1 MILSTARTKE
11 RLRKMINNYPVTW
24 IIMEV
29 MSVVLFAICMVHAL
43 KSERPRQQLFELCC
57 FVLAAGIFEH
67 FGVLTGN
74 YWYSQERFMMFGLI
88 PLSILLIEAVTMY
101 AAMVLFDYLNMPKWC
116 IIWFVGLLSMV
127 QDFSIDPVY
136 VNDTYVFDGLAQG
149 HWNWKIYYEPTFF
162 GIPFFNFSSWF
173 YMTGLYA
180 GLIAWGRQ
188 LYARKK
194 KEWIGTAYPFLSA
207 IFLLIPLIPTA
218 LLLIKPIYSDNST
231 FLFWYELIAMVLNF
245 AFGAWLIVKYWKKM
259 SPVNNKKDGVVI
271 FVLPA
276 VLHLYDLAV
285 GFGLGIKQSYIPVV
299 VFTALHLGYLYL
311 VYRKSKNVVVSR

>member
-1 MILSTARTKE
+1 
-11 RLRKMINNYPVTW
+11 
-24 IIMEV
+24 
-29 MSVVLFAICMVHAL
+29 
-43 KSERPRQQLFELCC
+43 
-57 FVLAAGIFEH
+57 
-67 FGVLTGN
+67 
-74 YWYSQERFMMFGLI
+74 MMFGLI

-188 LYARKK
+188 LYAKKK

-259 SPVNNKKDGVVI
+259 SPVNIKKDGVVI
-271 FVLPA
+271 FALPA

-299 VFTALHLGYLYL
+299 VFTALHLGYLYA
-311 VYRKSKNVVVSR
+311 VYRRSRKAM

>member
-1 MILSTARTKE
+1 MRTV
-11 RLRKMINNYPVTW
+11 PAD
-24 IIMEV
+24 
-29 MSVVLFAICMVHAL
+29 S
-43 KSERPRQQLFELCC
+43 
-57 FVLAAGIFEH
+57 
-67 FGVLTGN
+67 
-74 YWYSQERFMMFGLI
+74 
-88 PLSILLIEAVTMY
+88 
-101 AAMVLFDYLNMPKWC
+101 
-116 IIWFVGLLSMV
+116 
-127 QDFSIDPVY
+127 
-136 VNDTYVFDGLAQG
+136 
-149 HWNWKIYYEPTFF
+149 
-162 GIPFFNFSSWF
+162 NFSSWF

-188 LYARKK
+188 LYAKKK

-259 SPVNNKKDGVVI
+259 SPVNIKKDGVVI
-271 FVLPA
+271 FALPA

-299 VFTALHLGYLYL
+299 VFTALHLGYLYA
-311 VYRKSKNVVVSR
+311 VYRRSRKVM